1 MSKGIYITTTGPFSG
16 KTIVA
21 LGLMHVLLGKTQK
34 AGFFR
39 PIIKEH
45 PRERDNHIETIL
57 EYFKLPQHYEESY
70 AFTGEQVIRLRNEGR
85 TDEMIDRVIGRYKQL
100 EERFDVML
108 VEGSDFLGEG
118 VAFEFDINASIA
130 RNLGI
135 PLVIVENAS
144 RKRAAQI
151 ASNLRLVYDSFHA
164 RDLEV
169 LLCVANKVD
178 QSEWELTR
186 QHLQKDL
193 GSHTIPVAI
202 PALPRL
208 SSPSLQEI
216 MKTLQGRVLLGE
228 ALLGNQAGS
237 YLVGAMQLR
246 HYLPMLTENC
256 LPITPGDRADIILG
270 TMQAH
275 ASSNYPRISGMVL
288 TGGIE
293 PEEPVLRILEGQKN
307 IPPLILTELNTFE
320 AANTVGDMASRIL
333 PADTAKIEIG
343 ITTFERYVDVN
354 QLEQKIVA
362 FHSDAMTPHMFQYNL
377 VKKARRR
384 RMRIVLPE
392 SGDDR
397 ILTAASRLSQQEVVD
412 ILLLGKPQ
420 DVEAAFQRLGLPV
433 DPRIRIID
441 PANSERTDP
450 IAQALYELRKHKNLT
465 LDAARD
471 LLGDPNYFGTMM
483 VQLGQADGMVSGAAH
498 TTQATIRPALQIIKT
513 RPGTKL
519 VSSVFFMCL
528 ENRVS
533 VFGDCAVNP
542 NPSAEELADIA
553 ISSADTSQAF
563 GIQPKVA
570 MLSYSSGQS
579 GKGEEVEKVRK
590 AVAMVRSRR
599 PELLVEG
606 PIQYDAAVDPGVA
619 RSKMPGSPVAGQASV
634 LIFPDLNTGN
644 NTYKAVQRETGAIA
658 IGPVLQGLN
667 KPINDLSRGCTVE
680 DIFNTVVI
688 TAIQAQERQV

>member
-1 MSKGIYITTTGPFSG
+1 MNKGIYITTTGPFSG

-34 AGFFR
+34 VGFFR

-45 PRERDNHIETIL
+45 PHERDNNIETIL
-57 EYFKLPQHYEESY
+57 DYFKLPQRYEESY
-70 AFTGEQVIRLRNEGR
+70 AFTGEQVIRMRNEGR
-85 TDEMIDRVIGRYKQL
+85 TDEMIDRVISRYKQL
-100 EERFDVML
+100 DERFDVML

-130 RNLGI
+130 KNLGI

-144 RKRAAQI
+144 RKTADQI
-151 ASNLRLVYDSFHA
+151 ASNMHLVYDSFHA

-178 QSEWELTR
+178 ESEWEHTQRRLEA
-186 QHLQKDL
+186 DL
-193 GSHTIPVAI
+193 GSQTLPVAI
-202 PALPRL
+202 PELPRL
-208 SSPSLQEI
+208 SRPSLQEI
-216 MKTLQGRVLLGE
+216 MKVLDGRVLQGE
-228 ALLGNQAGS
+228 ALLGNQADA

-246 HYLPMLTENC
+246 HYLPLLTENC

-293 PEEPVLRILEGQKN
+293 PDEPVLRILEGQQN
-307 IPPLILTELNTFE
+307 IPPLILTALNTFE
-320 AANTVGDMASRIL
+320 AANLVGDMPSRIL
-333 PADTAKIEIG
+333 PADTAKIELG
-343 ITTFERYVDVN
+343 ITIFERYVDVN
-354 QLEQKIVA
+354 LLEQKIVA
-362 FHSDAMTPHMFQYNL
+362 FHSEAMTPHMFQYNL
-377 VKKARRR
+377 VKKARKR

-397 ILTAASRLSQQEVVD
+397 ILTAASRLSQQDVVEV
-412 ILLLGKPQ
+412 LLLGSPPA
-420 DVEAAFQRLGLPV
+420 VEAAFQRLGLPQ
-433 DPRIRIID
+433 DPKIQVID
-441 PANSERTDP
+441 PAASPWTEP
-450 IAQALYELRKHKNLT
+450 FAQALFELRRHKNLT

-471 LLGDPNYFGTMM
+471 LMGDPNYFGTMM
-483 VQLGQADGMVSGAAH
+483 VQLGHADGMVSGAVH

-513 RPGTKL
+513 RPGIDL

-542 NPSAEELADIA
+542 NPTAEQLADIA

-563 GIQPKVA
+563 GIPPRVA

-590 AVAMVRSRR
+590 AVELVRSRR
-599 PELLVEG
+599 PEVLVEG

-619 RSKMPGSPVAGQASV
+619 RSKMPGSAVAGQASV

-658 IGPVLQGLN
+658 IGPMLQGLN

-688 TAIQAQERQV
+688 TAIQAQESQV